1 MSRPCAIRKFQGMLQ
16 RARPTPRKPS
26 ESGRSVGRLG
36 CPSRF
41 RFGARGAQ
49 SVPAKLAVAGL
60 LAGLSTV
67 AVGQDPSPGPASS
80 ATIDVIEVVSERMS
94 AGYLERGSDVGFGFP
109 AEISKVPQSV
119 QVINASMLR
128 DLKPQSLSDIV
139 RVAGGVGASRN
150 SVEPFGSFKLRGFT
164 VDETV
169 IDGIRN
175 TNSLNIQAEGLAQ
188 IERVEVLRGPG
199 GAVYGLGAPG
209 GVINIV
215 TKKPL
220 AEARFEGAVGLGNH
234 DQRQAQVDLTGP
246 LVEGGSLR
254 YRLVGAYEDRDSFV
268 DFVGVE
274 RWQISPSL
282 EWEHASGVALRYQGD
297 FREREGLRYISL
309 PLEGTLLATDQF
321 KLPRSLFTG
330 EPGQGDT
337 TSEGQMHTVTLE
349 YAGPG
354 VNAYKLYARFNDTEY
369 DQPSVAPAALQE
381 DGRTLNRRFN
391 RFVEEQDETVFGGQI
406 VHEMDLGR
414 FVPILSAG
422 LDYADWTYDSRFD
435 RGFVAPLDLLEPQYG
450 APIEDIFV
458 LAESKDRFRQLGGYL
473 QGVVEVGDG
482 FTLLAG
488 MRYDRLKNRTE
499 DFGFDSV
506 GESTDSQWSP
516 RVGVSWEARPGVV
529 PYLSFSRTFTANANF
544 GFVRSPD
551 GAPFGPQRGTQ
562 WEAGLK
568 LDVLEVFTAT
578 LSVFQLELSNVLTP
592 DPADPFFRIPTGRQ
606 RSRGL
611 EWIGTWEPVESA
623 AVLWSYAYTDA
634 EVTRD
639 TSIPKGAG
647 LDNVPKH
654 TARLWSRYSWQLDEA
669 WVVGVSGGGQYSS
682 SARIA
687 IGSELT
693 VPSFTVLE
701 AGAFL
706 SRGPLVAELKID
718 NLTNKNYLL
727 RGAFGGSGVVPG
739 DSRRVLLTLAWRP

>member
-1 MSRPCAIRKFQGMLQ
+1 MSLIAPVRFAIGIALAGFAAAAAGQG
-16 RARPTPRKPS
+16 
-26 ESGRSVGRLG
+26 
-36 CPSRF
+36 
-41 RFGARGAQ
+41 
-49 SVPAKLAVAGL
+49 AVAGSTS
-60 LAGLSTV
+60 AGTL
-67 AVGQDPSPGPASS
+67 
-80 ATIDVIEVVSERMS
+80 DVIEVVSERMS

-109 AEISKVPQSV
+109 AEITKVPQSV

-128 DLKPQSLSDIV
+128 DLKPNTLSDIV

-150 SVEPFGSFKLRGFT
+150 SVEPFSSFKLRGFT

-175 TNSLNIQAEGLAQ
+175 TNSLNIQAEGLAH
-188 IERVEVLRGPG
+188 IERVEILRGPG
-199 GAVYGLGAPG
+199 GAVYGLGSPG

-215 TKKPL
+215 TRKPM
-220 AEARFEGAVGLGNH
+220 AEPRFEAAVGFGNFS
-234 DQRQAQVDLTGP
+234 QRQAQVDLTGP
-246 LVEGGSLR
+246 ILEGGSLR

-282 EWEHASGVALRYQGD
+282 EWEHASGLTLRYQGD

-309 PLEGTLLATDQF
+309 PLQGTLIATDQF
-321 KLPRSLFTG
+321 RLPRSLFTG

-337 TSEGQMHTVTLE
+337 TSEGRMHTLTLE
-349 YAGPG
+349 QAGRG
-354 VNAYKLYARFNDTEY
+354 INAYKLYARFNDTEY
-369 DQPSVAPAALQE
+369 DQPSVAPAALRE

-391 RFVEEQDETVFGGQI
+391 RFVEEQDEMVLGGQI
-406 VHEMDLGR
+406 VHELDLGG
-414 FVPILSAG
+414 FAPIISAG
-422 LDYADWTYDSRFD
+422 FDYADWNYDSRFD
-435 RGFVAPLDLLEPQYG
+435 RGFVGPLDLLDPQYG
-450 APIEDIFV
+450 AAIEDIFV

-473 QGVVEVGDG
+473 QAVVEVGDG
-482 FTLLAG
+482 FTVLAG

-499 DFGFDSV
+499 DFGFDAV
-506 GESTDSQWSP
+506 GESKDSQWSP
-516 RVGVSWEARPGVV
+516 RIGVSWEARPGVV
-529 PYLSFSRTFTANANF
+529 PYLSYSRTFTANSNF

-551 GAPFGPQRGTQ
+551 GAPFGPQQGTQ
-562 WEAGLK
+562 WEAGVK
-568 LDVLEVFTAT
+568 LDVLEDFTAT

-606 RSRGL
+606 RARGL
-611 EWIGTWEPVESA
+611 EWIGTWEPLESA

-639 TSIPKGAG
+639 TNILRGAG

-669 WVVGVSGGGQYSS
+669 WVAGISGGAQYSS
-682 SARIA
+682 SARLA
-687 IGSELT
+687 IGSDLT
-693 VPSFTVLE
+693 VPSFTLLE

-727 RGAFGGSGVVPG
+727 RGVLGGSGVVPG